1 MRWMTVSSPDSL
13 NRIPSSKTRTATTP
27 AAVLLFYENGCD
39 YIYGKSEEML
49 YLQNTEEAQVLFVPR
64 NCEIPSGD
72 LVFKAKSTI
81 DLATEI
87 DLPVVNLDV
96 SGLYLHLAVT
106 IPEDCPNGE
115 YEYTVLAGDE
125 VVSTGILIIGENSTP
140 EQYNHTIEYDQYEA
154 E

>member
-1 MRWMTVSSPDSL
+1 
-13 NRIPSSKTRTATTP
+13 
-27 AAVLLFYENGCD
+27 
-39 YIYGKSEEML
+39 ML

-64 NCEIPSGD
+64 NGEIPSGD

-87 DLPVVNLDV
+87 DLQVVDLDI
-96 SGLYLHLAVT
+96 SELYLHLAVT
-106 IPEDCPNGE
+106 IPDGCPNGE

-125 VVSTGILIIGENSTP
+125 MVSTGLLIVGENSRP
-140 EQYNHTIEYDQYEA
+140 EQYNHEIEYEQYEA